1 MSDPSAAIV
10 AMADRFR
17 PDGTPSGT
25 AGATTPPP
33 VSACARRAAPVPT
46 TPHG

>member
-25 AGATTPPP
+25 AGATAPPP
-33 VSACARRAAPVPT
+33 VSARARRAAPVPT
-46 TPHG
+46 ISHS